1 MIITDLVQS
10 QYSIRKQE
18 IRKLQ
23 QKKRKIYTARILKI
37 SNGLIIGVWLIEQH
51 LSGRRIFI
59 RKRQKAIIRFSKI

>member
-10 QYSIRKQE
+10 QCSIRKQE

-23 QKKRKIYTARILKI
+23 QKKRKIYAARILQI

-51 LSGRRIFI
+51 LMWSENIYTKTI
-59 RKRQKAIIRFSKI
+59 KSHYTI

>member
-10 QYSIRKQE
+10 QCSIRKQE

-59 RKRQKAIIRFSKI
+59 RKRQKTIIRFSKI